1 MLRRHV
7 LLLAGLA
14 PLLFPSSE
22 LSAQAVRGRLLD
34 ASSAEPVAGALI
46 VLLDAAGSELASTVT
61 SARGTYH
68 LRAPGAGRF
77 RLRAERIGFQSS
89 LSGEITLLAG
99 ETATEEL
106 TASSSAIV
114 LPVLSVES
122 ESECHVRPE
131 EGEATYALWEEAR
144 KALEITERTA
154 TAYRF
159 DAVTY
164 QRHVNL
170 WGEPLEPGDRQFVSY
185 AGRHPWRSVPID
197 ELEEHGYAR
206 EAEEGTYYYGPDA
219 EVLLSDQFLDSHCFR
234 YRRGGDDDL
243 VVGLAFEP
251 VRPESDRVDVAGVL
265 WMNRETSQLRTLDF
279 RYTGVERPTQL
290 GTGPGPYGQ
299 MEFDQ
304 LPGGG
309 WIVREW
315 WIRTPTGS
323 RQRGV
328 QTYVTYAQQGGRVNH
343 TEKLGA
349 SPADMRPVPSV
360 YGPPPSTDST
370 GTP

>member
-1 MLRRHV
+1 MLKRACMIVV
-7 LLLAGLA
+7 LMLGTADL
-14 PLLFPSSE
+14 

-34 ASSAEPVAGALI
+34 ASSGEPVAGALI
-46 VLLDAAGSELASTVT
+46 VLLDADGSEVISTVT

-68 LRAPGAGRF
+68 LRAPGAGVF
-77 RLRAERIGFQSS
+77 SIRAERIGFENS
-89 LSGEITLLAG
+89 LSNEITILAG
-99 ETATEEL
+99 ETVTEEL

-114 LPVLSVES
+114 LPVLAVES
-122 ESECHVRPE
+122 ESECRVRPE
-131 EGEATYALWEEAR
+131 EGEATYVLWEEAR
-144 KALEITERTA
+144 KALQVTEQTA
-154 TAYRF
+154 AAYRF

-170 WGEPLEPGDRQFVSY
+170 WGEPLEQGDTQFVSY
-185 AGRHPWRSVPID
+185 AGRHPWRSVPIA

-206 EAEEGTYYYGPDA
+206 EAEEGTYFYGPDA

-234 YRRGGDDDL
+234 YRTGDDDI

-251 VRPESDRVDVAGVL
+251 VRQVDDRVDVDGVL
-265 WMNRETSQLRTLDF
+265 WLNRETSQLRTLEF
-279 RYTGVERPTQL
+279 SYTGIERPTHL

-304 LPGGG
+304 LPDGG
-309 WIVREW
+309 WIVRDW

-328 QTYVTYAQQGGRVNH
+328 QTYVTYAQQGGRVNQ
-343 TEKLGA
+343 TERLDA
-349 SPADMRPVPSV
+349 SRRDMRPVPSV
-360 YGPPPSTDST
+360 YGPPPTADSS

>member
-1 MLRRHV
+1 MLRRH
-7 LLLAGLA
+7 LLILVGLA
-14 PLLFPSSE
+14 PLFSATPDLC
-22 LSAQAVRGRLLD
+22 AQAVRGRLLD
-34 ASSAEPVAGALI
+34 AQSGEPVAGALI
-46 VLLDAAGSELASTVT
+46 VMLDSEGAEVASTVT

-68 LRAPGAGRF
+68 VRATGAGLF
-77 RLRAERIGFQSS
+77 RLRAERIGFENS

-99 ETATEEL
+99 QTASADL

-114 LPVLSVES
+114 LPVLTVES
-122 ESECHVRPE
+122 ETECSVRPE
-131 EGEATYALWEEAR
+131 EGQATYVLWEEAR
-144 KALEITERTA
+144 KALQVTEKTA
-154 TAYRF
+154 AAYRF

-164 QRHVNL
+164 QRQVNL
-170 WGEPLEPGDRQFVSY
+170 WGEALEQGDAEFVSY
-185 AGRHPWRSVPID
+185 AGRHPWRSVPMD

-206 EAEEGTYYYGPDA
+206 KAEEGTYFYGPDA

-234 YRRGGDDDL
+234 YRTGVDDV

-251 VRPESDRVDVAGVL
+251 VREEGDRVDVEGVL
-265 WMNRETSQLRTLDF
+265 WMDRETSQLRTLEF
-279 RYTGVERPTQL
+279 LYTGVERPTHL

-299 MEFDQ
+299 IVFDQ

-315 WIRTPTGS
+315 WIRTPAGS

-328 QTYVTYAQQGGRVNH
+328 QTYVTYEQQGGRVDR
-343 TEKLGA
+343 TERLGV
-349 SPADMRPVPSV
+349 SPSDRRPVPSV
-360 YGPPPSTDST
+360 YGPPPSADSS

>member
-1 MLRRHV
+1 MLKRACMIVV
-7 LLLAGLA
+7 LMLGTADL
-14 PLLFPSSE
+14 

-34 ASSAEPVAGALI
+34 ASSGEPVAGALI
-46 VLLDAAGSELASTVT
+46 VLLDADGSEVISTVT
-61 SARGTYH
+61 SVRGTYH
-68 LRAPGAGRF
+68 LRAPGAGVF
-77 RLRAERIGFQSS
+77 SIRAERIGFENS
-89 LSGEITLLAG
+89 LSNEITILAG
-99 ETATEEL
+99 ETVTEEL

-114 LPVLSVES
+114 LPVLAVES
-122 ESECHVRPE
+122 ESECRVRPE
-131 EGEATYALWEEAR
+131 EGEATYVLWEEAR
-144 KALEITERTA
+144 KALQVTEQTA
-154 TAYRF
+154 AAYRF

-170 WGEPLEPGDRQFVSY
+170 WGEPLEQGDTQFVSY
-185 AGRHPWRSVPID
+185 AGRHPWRSVPIA

-206 EAEEGTYYYGPDA
+206 EAEEGTYFYGPDA

-234 YRRGGDDDL
+234 YRTGDDDI

-251 VRPESDRVDVAGVL
+251 VRQVDDRVDVDGVL
-265 WMNRETSQLRTLDF
+265 WLNRETSQLRTLEF
-279 RYTGVERPTQL
+279 RYTGIERPTHL

-304 LPGGG
+304 LPDGG
-309 WIVREW
+309 WIVRDW

-328 QTYVTYAQQGGRVNH
+328 QTYVTYAQQGGRVNQ
-343 TEKLGA
+343 TERLDA
-349 SPADMRPVPSV
+349 SRRDMRPVPSV
-360 YGPPPSTDST
+360 YGPPPTADSS

>member
-1 MLRRHV
+1 MLKRACMIVV
-7 LLLAGLA
+7 LMLGTADL
-14 PLLFPSSE
+14 

-34 ASSAEPVAGALI
+34 ASSGEPVAGALI
-46 VLLDAAGSELASTVT
+46 VLLDADGSEVISTVT

-68 LRAPGAGRF
+68 LRAPGAGVF
-77 RLRAERIGFQSS
+77 SIRAERIGFENS
-89 LSGEITLLAG
+89 LSNEITILAG
-99 ETATEEL
+99 ETVTEEL

-114 LPVLSVES
+114 LPVLAVES
-122 ESECHVRPE
+122 ESECRVRPE
-131 EGEATYALWEEAR
+131 EGEATYVLWEEAR
-144 KALEITERTA
+144 KALQVTEQTA
-154 TAYRF
+154 AAYRF

-170 WGEPLEPGDRQFVSY
+170 WGEPLEQGDTQVVSY
-185 AGRHPWRSVPID
+185 AGRHPWRSVPIA

-206 EAEEGTYYYGPDA
+206 EAEEGTYFYGPDA

-234 YRRGGDDDL
+234 YRTGDDDI

-251 VRPESDRVDVAGVL
+251 VRQVDDRVDVDGVL
-265 WMNRETSQLRTLDF
+265 WLNRETSQLRTLEF
-279 RYTGVERPTQL
+279 RYTGIEAPTHL

-304 LPGGG
+304 LPDGG
-309 WIVREW
+309 WIVRDW

-323 RQRGV
+323 RQQGV
-328 QTYVTYAQQGGRVNH
+328 QTYVTYAQQGGRVNQ
-343 TEKLGA
+343 TERLDA
-349 SPADMRPVPSV
+349 SRRDMRPVPSV
-360 YGPPPSTDST
+360 YGPPPTADSS

>member
-1 MLRRHV
+1 MLRRHA
-7 LLLAGLA
+7 LILAGLA
-14 PLLFPSSE
+14 PLLFPSSD

-34 ASSAEPVAGALI
+34 ASSAEPVAGALV
-46 VLLDAAGSELASTVT
+46 VLLAADGSELASTVT

-77 RLRAERIGFQSS
+77 RLRAERIGFQNS
-89 LSGEITLLAG
+89 LSAEITLLAG
-99 ETATEEL
+99 ETATQEL

-122 ESECHVRPE
+122 ESECRMRPE

-144 KALEITERTA
+144 KALEITEKTA
-154 TAYRF
+154 ADYRF
-159 DAVTY
+159 DAMTY

-170 WGEPLEPGDRQFVSY
+170 WGEALEQGDVQFVSY

-206 EAEEGTYYYGPDA
+206 EAEEGTYFYGPDA

-234 YRRGGDDDL
+234 YRRGGDADL
-243 VVGLAFEP
+243 IVGLAFEP
-251 VRPESDRVDVAGVL
+251 VRQADDRVDVDGVL
-265 WMNRETSQLRTLDF
+265 WLDRETSQLRTLEF
-279 RYTGVERPTQL
+279 RYTGIPRPTHL

-304 LPGGG
+304 LPDGG
-309 WIVREW
+309 WIVRDW

-323 RQRGV
+323 RDRGV

-343 TEKLGA
+343 TERLGA
-349 SPADMRPVPSV
+349 TRNDMRPVPSV
-360 YGPPPSTDST
+360 YGPPPPADSS
-370 GTP
+370 GAP

>member
-1 MLRRHV
+1 MLKRACMIVV
-7 LLLAGLA
+7 LMLGTADL
-14 PLLFPSSE
+14 

-34 ASSAEPVAGALI
+34 ASSGEPVAGALI
-46 VLLDAAGSELASTVT
+46 VLLDADGSEVISTVT

-68 LRAPGAGRF
+68 LRAPGAGVF
-77 RLRAERIGFQSS
+77 SIRAERIGFENS
-89 LSGEITLLAG
+89 LSNEITILAG
-99 ETATEEL
+99 ETVTEEL
-106 TASSSAIV
+106 TAASSAIV
-114 LPVLSVES
+114 LPVLAVES
-122 ESECHVRPE
+122 ESECRVRPE
-131 EGEATYALWEEAR
+131 EGEATYVLWEEAR
-144 KALEITERTA
+144 KALQVTEQTA
-154 TAYRF
+154 AAYRF

-170 WGEPLEPGDRQFVSY
+170 WGEPLEQGDTQFVSY
-185 AGRHPWRSVPID
+185 AGRHPWRSVPIA

-206 EAEEGTYYYGPDA
+206 EAEEGTYFYGPDA

-234 YRRGGDDDL
+234 YRTGDDI

-251 VRPESDRVDVAGVL
+251 VRQVDDRVDVDGVL
-265 WMNRETSQLRTLDF
+265 WLNRETSQLRTLEF
-279 RYTGVERPTQL
+279 RYTGIERPTHL

-304 LPGGG
+304 LPDGG
-309 WIVREW
+309 WIVRDW

-328 QTYVTYAQQGGRVNH
+328 QTYVTYAQQGGRVNQ
-343 TEKLGA
+343 TERLDA
-349 SPADMRPVPSV
+349 SRRDMRPVPSV
-360 YGPPPSTDST
+360 YGPPPTADSS

>member
-1 MLRRHV
+1 MWKHAAIFLTLSV
-7 LLLAGLA
+7 LAASDLA
-14 PLLFPSSE
+14 
-22 LSAQAVRGRLLD
+22 AQAVRGRLID

-46 VLLDAAGSELASTVT
+46 VMVDASGAEVASTVT

-68 LRAPGAGRF
+68 LRAPGAGVF
-77 RLRAERIGFQSS
+77 ELRAERIGFQNS

-99 ETATEEL
+99 ETVTREL

-114 LPVLSVES
+114 LPVLAVES
-122 ESECHVRPE
+122 ESECRVRPE
-131 EGEATYALWEEAR
+131 VGEATYVLWEEAR
-144 KALEITERTA
+144 KALQVTEKTA
-154 TAYRF
+154 AAYRF

-170 WGEPLEPGDRQFVSY
+170 WGEALEQGDMQFVSY

-197 ELEEHGYAR
+197 ELDEHGYAR
-206 EAEEGTYYYGPDA
+206 EAEEGTYFYGPDA
-219 EVLLSDQFLDSHCFR
+219 EVLLSDQFLDAHCFR
-234 YRRGGDDDL
+234 YRTGEDDV

-251 VRPESDRVDVAGVL
+251 VRERTDRVDVQGVL
-265 WMNRETSQLRTLDF
+265 WLDRETSMLRTLEF
-279 RYTGVERPTQL
+279 SYTGIEPPRHL

-299 MEFDQ
+299 MVFDQ
-304 LPGGG
+304 LPAGG

-328 QTYVTYAQQGGRVNH
+328 QTYVTYAQQGGRVDR
-343 TEKLGA
+343 TERLDATPGA
-349 SPADMRPVPSV
+349 RRPVPSV
-360 YGPPPSTDST
+360 YGPPPSADTTDS
-370 GTP
+370 P

>member
-1 MLRRHV
+1 MLSRHV
-7 LLLAGLA
+7 PIVASLLLLSTA
-14 PLLFPSSE
+14 PD

-46 VLLDAAGSELASTVT
+46 VLVSPEGAELASTVT

-77 RLRAERIGFQSS
+77 RLRAERIGFESS
-89 LSGEITLLAG
+89 LSDEITLLAG
-99 ETATEEL
+99 QTETAEL
-106 TASSSAIV
+106 LASSSAIV
-114 LPVLSVES
+114 LPVLAVES
-122 ESECHVRPE
+122 ESECRVRPE
-131 EGEATYALWEEAR
+131 EGYVTYALWEEAR
-144 KALEITERTA
+144 KALEITEKTA
-154 TAYRF
+154 AAFRF

-170 WGEPLEPGDRQFVSY
+170 WGEPLEQGDVQLVSY

-197 ELEEHGYAR
+197 ELEEHGFAR
-206 EAEEGTYYYGPDA
+206 HAEEGTYYYGPDA

-234 YRRGGDDDL
+234 YRAGEDDA
-243 VVGLAFEP
+243 VGLAFEP
-251 VRPESDRVDVAGVL
+251 VRFERDRVDVDGVL
-265 WMNRETSQLRTLDF
+265 WLDRETAQLQRLEF
-279 RYTGVERPTQL
+279 SYTGVPRPTHL

-299 MEFDQ
+299 VVFDQ

-328 QTYVTYAQQGGRVNH
+328 QTYVTYAQQGGRVNQA
-343 TEKLGA
+343 ERLGS
-349 SPADMRPVPSV
+349 SPSDRRPVPSV
-360 YGPPPSTDST
+360 YGPPPSADSV
-370 GTP
+370 GAS

>member
-1 MLRRHV
+1 MLKRACMIMV
-7 LLLAGLA
+7 LVLGTADL
-14 PLLFPSSE
+14 

-46 VLLDAAGSELASTVT
+46 ILLDADGTEVTSTVT

-68 LRAPGAGRF
+68 LRAPGAGLF

-89 LSGEITLLAG
+89 VSSDITLLAN
-99 ETATEEL
+99 ETVTEEL
-106 TASSSAIV
+106 LASSSAIV

-122 ESECHVRPE
+122 ETECRVRPE
-131 EGEATYALWEEAR
+131 EGEATYVLWEEAR
-144 KALEITERTA
+144 KALQVTEKTA
-154 TAYRF
+154 AGYRF

-170 WGEPLEPGDRQFVSY
+170 WGEALEQGDVQFVSY

-206 EAEEGTYYYGPDA
+206 EAEEGTYFYGPDA

-234 YRRGGDDDL
+234 YRTGDDDV

-251 VRPESDRVDVAGVL
+251 VREVDDRVDVDGVL
-265 WMNRETSQLRTLDF
+265 WLDRETSQLRTLEF
-279 RYTGVERPTQL
+279 RYTGVPRPAHL

-304 LPGGG
+304 LPDGG
-309 WIVREW
+309 WIVRDW

-323 RQRGV
+323 RDRGP
-328 QTYVTYAQQGGRVNH
+328 QTYVTYAQQGGRVNQ
-343 TEKLGA
+343 TERLGA
-349 SPADMRPVPSV
+349 TRNDMRPVPSV
-360 YGPPPSTDST
+360 YGPPPSADSS